1 METIMKRALGA
12 LLLISACITINAAQA
27 AAIDFRDGGWSGA
40 NNQSGHTSGGVS
52 ANAQKL
58 FQTSLL
64 GVGISTL
71 SWWADGSEPPGFERL
86 TIDLGA
92 QRQVDSFIL
101 SNFFSGETST
111 LCGCTYD
118 DQVFFRLDNG
128 AWQSVTADD
137 ALTGL
142 FDVTVAQSFREIEL
156 YSPYH
161 EFSVQQILLAEVP
174 EPAALMLLSLGLIG
188 MGLRRRRKQLG
199 QLL

>member
-1 METIMKRALGA
+1 MKRALGA

-40 NNQSGHTSGGVS
+40 NNQSSHTSGGVS
-52 ANAQKL
+52 ASAQKL

-64 GVGISTL
+64 GVGVSTL
-71 SWWADGSEPPGFERL
+71 SWLADGTVPDEPERL
-86 TIDLGA
+86 IIDFGKKIN
-92 QRQVDSFIL
+92 VDRFIL
-101 SNFFSGETST
+101 SNFFSGETSV

-118 DQVFFRLDNG
+118 DQVFFSLDNG
-128 AWQSVTADD
+128 ALQSVTADD

-142 FDVTVAQSFREIEL
+142 FEVNVGMKVRQIEL
-156 YSPYH
+156 FSPYH

-188 MGLRRRRKQLG
+188 VGLRRRRKQPG